1 MNKLTNM
8 KFIVENALYVLL
20 SFRLHCQLFSIILMN
35 ARRLS

>member
-1 MNKLTNM
+1 MSKLMSM

-20 SFRLHCQLFSIILMN
+20 SSHLHCQLFNIISMN